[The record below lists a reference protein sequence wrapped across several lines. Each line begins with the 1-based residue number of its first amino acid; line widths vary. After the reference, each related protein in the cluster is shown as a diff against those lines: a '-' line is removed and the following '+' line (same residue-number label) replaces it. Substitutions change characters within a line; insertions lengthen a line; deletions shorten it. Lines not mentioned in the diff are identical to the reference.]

1 MTRLPLFRLA
11 DCGICVV
18 QVTPMMDRELIV
30 LTNTQL
36 GFIDFIVAPL
46 LTGKPN
52 QTKSR
57 ETKLSKAK

>member
-1 MTRLPLFRLA
+1 
-11 DCGICVV
+11 
-18 QVTPMMDRELIV
+18 MMDRELIV

-46 LTGKPN
+46 LTGKSS

-57 ETKLSKAK
+57 QTKLSKAKLS